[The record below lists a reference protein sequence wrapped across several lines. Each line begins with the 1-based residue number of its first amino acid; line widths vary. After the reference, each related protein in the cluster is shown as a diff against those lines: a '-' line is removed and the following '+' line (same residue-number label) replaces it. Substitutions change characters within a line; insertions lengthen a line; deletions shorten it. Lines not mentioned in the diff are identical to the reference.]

1 MKLDN
6 MFKKTRIVSRIQS
19 HSAVRASRPEVP
31 EGLLRKCNKCGAAI
45 IAEDVKQGYYICTKC
60 GGYFRVHA
68 YRRIQM
74 VIDEGTFEEWNQDLI
89 GGNPVNY
96 KGYPEKVQ
104 ALQEKTGLKEAVV
117 TGKGKIN
124 GRDTVIAVCD
134 GRFLMASMGW
144 AVGEK
149 ITRAVER
156 ATEEKLP
163 VIIFACSGGARMQE
177 GITSLMQMAKTSAA
191 LERHSKAGL
200 LYVSVLTEPTTG
212 GVTASFAMLGD
223 IILAEP
229 GALIGFAGPRVIE
242 QTLRQKLPKGF
253 QRAEFLVEH
262 GFVDDIVRREN
273 LKETLGKIL
282 EIHAVSWKTE
292 NRIRTDAAEL
302 HHADYPGSDSE
313 NLTNDKCDSDR
324 GDSNPAGINPYLT
337 AWDRVQISRKIDR
350 PSGSDY
356 IEALFTDFME
366 FHGDRNY
373 GDDKAIIGGIAK
385 FHGKPVTVIVQEKGT
400 NTKENIAHNFGM
412 PMPEG
417 YRKALRLMKQAE
429 KFHRPVICFVD
440 TPGAFCGI
448 EAEERGQGEA
458 IARNLWE
465 LAGLKTPVLSIV
477 TGEGGSGGALALAA
491 GDQVWMLENSIYSI
505 LSPEG
510 FASILWKDS
519 TKAKEAA
526 AVMKLTASDLYEKGI
541 IEQVIPEPEN
551 LTPESMWQVAERLN
565 DKICTFL
572 QKYTS
577 LSEEELLETR
587 YARFRKF

>member
-1 MKLDN
+1 MKLEN

-19 HSAVRASRPEVP
+19 HGTVHAQRPEVP

-45 IAEDVKQGYYICTKC
+45 IAEEVKRDNYICPKC

-74 VIDEGTFEEWNQDLI
+74 VADEGTFEEWDHDLT
-89 GGNPVNY
+89 GGNPMNY
-96 KGYPEKVQ
+96 RGYEEKVQ
-104 ALQEKTGLKEAVV
+104 VLQERTGLKEAVV
-117 TGKGKIN
+117 TGKCEIN
-124 GRDTVIAVCD
+124 GSETALAVCD
-134 GRFLMASMGW
+134 GRFLMSSMGW

-156 ATEEKLP
+156 ATEERLP

-191 LERHSKAGL
+191 LKRHSDAGL

-242 QTLRQKLPKGF
+242 QTIRQKLPKGF

-273 LKETLGKIL
+273 LKKTLSDILTLHNYNKISL
-282 EIHAVSWKTE
+282 GDQNS
-292 NRIRTDAAEL
+292 
-302 HHADYPGSDSE
+302 ADVEDEQDNGNQKGRLSHPESYHIG
-313 NLTNDKCDSDR
+313 N
-324 GDSNPAGINPYLT
+324 NPYLS
-337 AWDRVQISRKIDR
+337 AWERVQLSRKMDR
-350 PSGSDY
+350 PSGKDY
-356 IEALFTDFME
+356 IDALFDDFME
-366 FHGDRNY
+366 LHGDRNY
-373 GDDKAIIGGIAK
+373 GDDRAIIGGLAS
-385 FHGKPVTVIVQEKGT
+385 FHGIPVTVIAQQKGN
-400 NTKENIAHNFGM
+400 NTKENIYHNFGM

-440 TPGAFCGI
+440 TPGAFCGV

-458 IARNLWE
+458 IARNLME
-465 LAGLKTPVLSIV
+465 LSGLKTPVLSVV

-491 GDQVWMLENSIYSI
+491 GDQVWMLENSVYSI

-519 TKAKEAA
+519 SKADEAA
-526 AVMKLTASDLYEKGI
+526 EVMKLTATDLYQKGI
-541 IEQVIPEPEN
+541 VEEMIPEPVEFN
-551 LTPESMWQVAERLN
+551 ADSLWQVTGILDN
-565 DKICTFL
+565 KIETFL
-572 QKYTS
+572 DEYNK
-577 LSEEELLETR
+577 LSEEELLNRR
-587 YARFRKF
+587 YDRFRKF